1 MYGRVWVPMK
11 IYVAYG
17 CCYEKL
23 YAERTDEKHCH
34 VVDRCPYHP
43 DLGAVVGGGVE
54 LGLE

>member
-1 MYGRVWVPMK
+1 MGTVK
-11 IYVAYG
+11 IYIAHG

-23 YAERTDEKHCH
+23 YAERTDEKYCH